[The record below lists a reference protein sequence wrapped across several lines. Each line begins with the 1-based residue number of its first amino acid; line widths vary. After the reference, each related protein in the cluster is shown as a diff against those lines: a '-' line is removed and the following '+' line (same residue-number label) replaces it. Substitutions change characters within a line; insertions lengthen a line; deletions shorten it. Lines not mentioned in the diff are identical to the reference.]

1 MTSILGIYF
10 ALFVSL
16 PVTIKIYEF
25 FTGDKRVEN
34 KNAQAEI

>member
-16 PVTIKIYEF
+16 PVTIKLYEF
-25 FTGDKRVEN
+25 FTGDKRVETP
-34 KNAQAEI
+34 KESIDA